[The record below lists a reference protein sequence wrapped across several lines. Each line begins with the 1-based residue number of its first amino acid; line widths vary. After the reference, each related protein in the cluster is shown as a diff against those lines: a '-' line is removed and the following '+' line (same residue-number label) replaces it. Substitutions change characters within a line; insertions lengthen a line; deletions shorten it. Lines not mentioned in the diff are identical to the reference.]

1 MSIGSS
7 GRIVIELE
15 PGLKRQIYS
24 ALAKDGMTLKE
35 WFVREAQNYI
45 KTTSQ
50 VPLDLEP
57 NATELATLQISQ

>member
-1 MSIGSS
+1 MSIGNS

-35 WFVREAQNYI
+35 WFVREAKNYI
-45 KTTSQ
+45 STASQ
-50 VPLDLEP
+50 VPLDLDHSP
-57 NATELATLQISQ
+57 NEQASLQIR